1 MSTVNLTA
9 PLHQRLTP
17 RNELDGTGIR
27 CSTPPSLFYSFL
39 GVWLIVVSLESFNEI
54 IFPYADVL
62 LSVLL
67 FVCLCYYAK
76 GPLRLSIPQYILVA
90 VIVIGGILSD
100 ELVKGVVWGGKLTLI
115 FAVASGINQTPCASG
130 VLGRSMII
138 LGIIQFLF
146 CAGSTLGFTFCSGLT
161 LGDGRLGTV
170 LSSPGSMWRTVL
182 FPFFFFISYLFLA
195 KKKSSIFLSLCGVAA
210 MTYVIWCDGSR
221 TAFFFIP
228 VVFIILAF
236 QFRERFHKLRIG
248 CFAFVAV
255 VSLIFQGSKS
265 SDDFFESGPIA
276 RLAEFNVSRNGVF
289 ESLVMMDAGRLRM
302 YQSAIEDIA
311 QSPIFGN
318 GLLSTGIRFDH
329 DHGSLADSQ
338 VTHNAFLQ
346 LWGDLGILAVLA
358 FLFTVLSWLPLMR
371 KRICQLPTGDLYQ
384 SSLVFAS
391 LGTLYVFTACFL
403 LHPMTVTWCDWI
415 LFVAPFAVVAD
426 TASRSMIPSP
436 NRNFEYAN

>member
-1 MSTVNLTA
+1 
-9 PLHQRLTP
+9 
-17 RNELDGTGIR
+17 
-27 CSTPPSLFYSFL
+27 
-39 GVWLIVVSLESFNEI
+39 
-54 IFPYADVL
+54 
-62 LSVLL
+62 
-67 FVCLCYYAK
+67 
-76 GPLRLSIPQYILVA
+76 
-90 VIVIGGILSD
+90 
-100 ELVKGVVWGGKLTLI
+100 
-115 FAVASGINQTPCASG
+115 
-130 VLGRSMII
+130 
-138 LGIIQFLF
+138 
-146 CAGSTLGFTFCSGLT
+146 
-161 LGDGRLGTV
+161 
-170 LSSPGSMWRTVL
+170 
-182 FPFFFFISYLFLA
+182 
-195 KKKSSIFLSLCGVAA
+195 

-221 TAFFFIP
+221 TA
-228 VVFIILAF
+228 VFLYPSQFLLLLAF

-248 CFAFVAV
+248 SFAFVAV

-371 KRICQLPTGDLYQ
+371 KRICQLPNRRPLSKQ
-384 SSLVFAS
+384 
-391 LGTLYVFTACFL
+391 LGICFTWNPFYVFTAVF
-403 LHPMTVTWCDWI
+403 P
-415 LFVAPFAVVAD
+415 
-426 TASRSMIPSP
+426 TAS
-436 NRNFEYAN
+436 NDCDLV

>member
-39 GVWLIVVSLESFNEI
+39 GVWLILVSLESFNEI

-100 ELVKGVVWGGKLTLI
+100 ELVRGVVWGGKLTLI
-115 FAVASGINQTPCASG
+115 FAVASGINQTPRASG

-146 CAGSTLGFTFCSGLT
+146 CVGSILGISFCSGLT

-182 FPFFFFISYLFLA
+182 FPFFFFSSYLFLA
-195 KKKSSIFLSLCGVAA
+195 KQLSPIFLSLGAVAA

-221 TAFFFIP
+221 TACFLIP
-228 VVFIILAF
+228 MVFIFIAF
-236 QFRERFHKLRIG
+236 QFRHQFRKLR
-248 CFAFVAV
+248 FVFLALVAV
-255 VSLIFQGSKS
+255 VAFLFPVIKS
-265 SDDFFESGPIA
+265 SGDFLDSGPIA
-276 RLAEFNVSRNGVF
+276 RLAEINVSRNGVF
-289 ESLVMMDAGRLRM
+289 ESLAIMDSGRLRM

-311 QSPIFGN
+311 HSPIFGN

-329 DHGSLADSQ
+329 DQTASADSQ

-346 LWGDLGILAVLA
+346 LWGDLGILAVLS
-358 FLFTVLSWLPLMR
+358 FLVIVLSWLPLMR
-371 KRICQLPTGDLYQ
+371 KSIYQLPKGEPYQ

-391 LGTLYVFTACFL
+391 LATLSVFTLSFL
-403 LHPMTVTWCDWI
+403 LHPMTVTWSDWI
-415 LFVAPFAVVAD
+415 LFVSPFAVLAD
-426 TASRSMIPSP
+426 AASSSRIPSP

>member
-1 MSTVNLTA
+1 MSTVHLSE
-9 PLHQRLTP
+9 PLYQKLISERGGLQTGCRL
-17 RNELDGTGIR
+17 
-27 CSTPPSLFYSFL
+27 SAPPSIFYLFL
-39 GVWLIVVSLESFNEI
+39 GVWLILVSLESFNEI

-62 LSVLL
+62 LSALL
-67 FVCLCYYAK
+67 FLCLCYYTK
-76 GPLRLSIPQYILVA
+76 GTLRLSVPQYILVT
-90 VIVIGGILSD
+90 VIVVGGILSD
-100 ELVKGVVWGGKLTLI
+100 ELVRGVVWGGKLTLI
-115 FAVASGINQTPCASG
+115 FAVASGINQTPRASG
-130 VLGRSMII
+130 VLARSMII

-182 FPFFFFISYLFLA
+182 FPFFFFSSYLFLA
-195 KKKSSIFLSLCGVAA
+195 KKKSSIFLSLCGFVAMA
-210 MTYVIWCDGSR
+210 YVIWCDGSR

-228 VVFIILAF
+228 VVFIFTAF
-236 QFRERFHKLRIG
+236 QFRHRFHKLRIVS
-248 CFAFVAV
+248 FAFVAV
-255 VSLIFQGSKS
+255 ISLVFQGSKS
-265 SDDFFESGPIA
+265 SGDFFDSGPIA

-289 ESLVMMDAGRLRM
+289 ESLVMMDSGRLRM

-329 DHGSLADSQ
+329 DHASLADSQ

-346 LWGDLGILAVLA
+346 LWGDLGILAVLS
-358 FLFTVLSWLPLMR
+358 FLFIVLSWLPLMR
-371 KRICQLPTGDLYQ
+371 KSICQLPKGDLYR

-391 LGTLYVFTACFL
+391 LGTLSVFTACFL
-403 LHPMTVTWCDWI
+403 LHPITVTWSDWI

-426 TASRSMIPSP
+426 VASSSTIPSP